1 MNNNKWVL
9 IATHQ
14 HGYKVYETAKT
25 RKGLLTQFDE
35 RYTRRGWKITL
46 GLNDT
51 SVPMQTIKKTYR

>member
-14 HGYKVYETAKT
+14 QGYKVYETAST
-25 RKGLLTQFDE
+25 RKKALAQFDNI
-35 RYTRRGWKITL
+35 YTRRGWKITL

-51 SVPMQTIKKTYR
+51 NVPMQTIKKTYR